1 MVACSKIEVVNVAK
15 KQPLRYQ
22 THRKIRGGFTS
33 SVQMASAI
41 TLHGG
46 RLLPNMAMHQI
57 SNGGLILFI
66 GRMKMRGGMIL
77 TETMNHSVYWFN
89 GVNLFNVKM
98 NVVNL
103 YIWFWNGR
111 MVS

>member
-1 MVACSKIEVVNVAK
+1 MWQKSGRSNIRLIEKSKEALL
-15 KQPLRYQ
+15 P
-22 THRKIRGGFTS
+22 
-33 SVQMASAI
+33 SVRMTSAI

-77 TETMNHSVYWFN
+77 TETMNHSVL
-89 GVNLFNVKM
+89 V
-98 NVVNL
+98 
-103 YIWFWNGR
+103 
-111 MVS
+111 